1 MATTVRA
8 SSQNSATSGTA
19 ASVVAPTGTT
29 TGDVVVLAVHF
40 NQQTTIVDNN
50 TTISVANLTAGTDT
64 TDDSDSAV
72 ASVTV
77 TKGKLQLLTIASRA
91 DSVQPTISSI
101 GVPTGSGI
109 VWTLVGTAVDYDAS
123 GSRRTL
129 FLYRGMAT
137 ATVTGGFTITWG
149 GTQTAKCWN
158 LDELTNVDTSG
169 TQGSGAIVQ
178 SATNIGASVTSLSVT
193 LGAFGSV
200 NNATYGAFSGAGDDT
215 FTAGS
220 GFAITGQA
228 HPGTNEISVGC
239 EFKATNDTSVDI
251 SLSPLDD
258 IGGIAVELKSAAA
271 TFTEDINDYK
281 PNTASGHT
289 VSIFSRRIIEGDPL
303 TYNFT
308 GGASGRWSIIAVTF
322 QNPHATDIYDVTPST
337 TNADN
342 LDSPPGSSGA
352 TAPDITTTTDN
363 AIHCALAF
371 IDASIDDFTGWPS
384 GYTVQQSVDNN
395 QGQTFT
401 TKVIT
406 PAGATGEQT
415 FTHNG
420 SGTAFIGLSF
430 AVKDI
435 GGSTSVKD
443 IISGLIP
450 FAR

>member
-8 SSQNSATSGTA
+8 SSQNSATTGTA
-19 ASVVAPTGTT
+19 ASVAAPTGTT
-29 TGDVVVLAVHF
+29 TGDVVVIAVHF
-40 NQQTTIVDNN
+40 NQQTTIADNN
-50 TTISVANLTAGTDT
+50 G
-64 TDDSDSAV
+64 
-72 ASVTV
+72 
-77 TKGKLQLLTIASRA
+77 
-91 DSVQPTISSI
+91 
-101 GVPTGSGI
+101 
-109 VWTLVGTAVDYDAS
+109 
-123 GSRRTL
+123 
-129 FLYRGMAT
+129 AT
-137 ATVTGGFTITWG
+137 P
-149 GTQTAKCWN
+149 
-158 LDELTNVDTSG
+158 
-169 TQGSGAIVQ
+169 
-178 SATNIGASVTSLSVT
+178 
-193 LGAFGSV
+193 
-200 NNATYGAFSGAGDDT
+200 
-215 FTAGS
+215 FTA
-220 GFAITGQA
+220 
-228 HPGTNEISVGC
+228 
-239 EFKATNDTSVDI
+239 D
-251 SLSPLDD
+251 LS
-258 IGGIAVELKSAAA
+258 
-271 TFTEDINDYK
+271 NYK
-281 PNTASGHT
+281 PNTSSGHT
-289 VSIFSRRIIEGDPL
+289 VSIFSRRIQVGDP
-303 TYNFT
+303 TTFNFT

-443 IISGLIP
+443 MISGFIP